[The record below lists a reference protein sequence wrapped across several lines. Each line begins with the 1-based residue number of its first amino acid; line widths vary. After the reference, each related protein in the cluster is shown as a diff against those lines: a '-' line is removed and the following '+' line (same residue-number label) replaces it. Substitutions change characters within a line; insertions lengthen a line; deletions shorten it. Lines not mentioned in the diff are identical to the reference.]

1 MKIQQVI
8 DRILAYHPDLPAGQ
22 PTCDGFKSG
31 DPQAECTGI
40 VTSVQASVEVIRK
53 TAELGA
59 NLLIVHEPT
68 FASARV
74 WHCRLARP

>member
-8 DRILAYHPDLPAGQ
+8 DRILAYHPALPAGQ

-31 DPQAECTGI
+31 DPNAECNGI
-40 VTSVQASVEVIRK
+40 AVSVLASVQVIREAAK
-53 TAELGA
+53 LGA

-68 FASARV
+68 FYTHMDPTD
-74 WHCRLARP
+74 WL